1 MVLPFAVGF
10 YPLRAA
16 GAITFVWLDTRAAGA
31 ITFVWFGT
39 KAAGAKG
46 GGFEHEG
53 GFVLVGAKAA
63 VRLVGLGVIVVV
75 S

>member
-1 MVLPFAVGF
+1 M
-10 YPLRAA
+10 R
-16 GAITFVWLDTRAAGA
+16 
-31 ITFVWFGT
+31 

-46 GGFEHEG
+46 GGFEHPHVVQHEG

-63 VRLVGLGVIVVV
+63 VQLIGLGVIVIV

>member
-1 MVLPFAVGF
+1 MQ
-10 YPLRAA
+10 
-16 GAITFVWLDTRAAGA
+16 
-31 ITFVWFGT
+31 

-46 GGFEHEG
+46 GGFEHPCVVQHEG

>member
-1 MVLPFAVGF
+1 MGL
-10 YPLRAA
+10 PLRF
-16 GAITFVWLDTRAAGA
+16 GFTLLREAGA

-39 KAAGAKG
+39 KAAGVKG
-46 GGFEHEG
+46 GGFEHPRVVQHEG

-63 VRLVGLGVIVVV
+63 VRLVVGLGVIVVV

>member
-1 MVLPFAVGF
+1 VFYTLRRLVLAFAVGF

-16 GAITFVWLDTRAAGA
+16 GAITFM
-31 ITFVWFGT
+31 WFD
-39 KAAGAKG
+39 G
-46 GGFEHEG
+46 GGLEHPRIVRHEG

-63 VRLVGLGVIVVV
+63 VRLVGQGVIIVV